1 VDRKHSLLLHV
12 IDASDP
18 GFEYQ
23 IAVTEKIIEEIDA
36 GKVLR
41 LRVFNKIDRVG
52 DAKVQVERAKP
63 LRAPLM
69 RLPGFASLSVLFQS
83 LSGQGRAVPALVG
96 AALARRIV
104 CQLCRAGGTCR
115 CVGRIL
121 PRSGRACGH

>member
-63 LRAPLM
+63 LRAPF
-69 RLPGFASLSVLFQS
+69 PNCIVISAFAMD
-83 LSGQGRAVPALVG
+83 
-96 AALARRIV
+96 ALARLR
-104 CQLCRAGGTCR
+104 
-115 CVGRIL
+115 
-121 PRSGRACGH
+121 